1 MWLLIRKRM
10 KRAIKRDDRGIEA
23 FNRKKRNVEWRGGLE
38 KLDGNREGGWINVT
52 MWLNNCSHFSSRI
65 YFSPSFSIS
74 QFHFPLQLSLFRF
87 RIKFR
92 LFIPKLFSVQFV
104 YIISMNDPFICIRKF
119 ESDAEI
125 FFSIAK
131 QRSVRERFIGY
142 ARGPC
147 PRTRAPQ
154 TVDGQGNNR
163 RNTYS
168 TLKGYPPSAYRRRVD
183 TIALYLVCGNLFYFP
198 LEAINRLISSR
209 MIDHVAE
216 KSV

>member
-1 MWLLIRKRM
+1 MERWSWKVGWQSRRWLN
-10 KRAIKRDDRGIEA
+10 KRDNVVEQLLA
-23 FNRKKRNVEWRGGLE
+23 F
-38 KLDGNREGGWINVT
+38 
-52 MWLNNCSHFSSRI
+52 F
-65 YFSPSFSIS
+65 IS
-74 QFHFPLQLSLFRF
+74 DLFF
-87 RIKFR
+87 TF
-92 LFIPKLFSVQFV
+92 FFNFSVSLSSPTFLVSFPNKISFV
-104 YIISMNDPFICIRKF
+104 HSEIIFRPIRVYYFDDPFICIRKF

-198 LEAINRLISSR
+198 LEAINRLISSG